1 MNEKGLLAGRVAIV
15 TGGGGEIG
23 SAIARRFA
31 REGACVVVG
40 DLEPAKAGRIAD
52 AICAEGGQAAQH
64 VLDVSD
70 PQSCA
75 DIVAFA
81 VKRFGKLTTLANV
94 AATVTPLADVEK
106 LALEHWNRA
115 LQVNLTGMFLMCKSV
130 ASAMREAG
138 GGAIISIA
146 SSHGHIGMPGRPAYC
161 ATKAAVLHL
170 SKCVAIDYAPYKI
183 RSNTISPGAID
194 TERAALQRYAS
205 REEANRAKGPAYL
218 VGRTGSVHEIAA
230 GATFLAS
237 DESSFMTGTDML
249 IDGGY
254 LAFKGTTTNPV

>member
-1 MNEKGLLAGRVAIV
+1 MNGRGLLAGRVAIV

-31 REGACVVVG
+31 AEGAAVIVA
-40 DLEPAKAGRIAD
+40 DIEETKAQRIAS
-52 AICAEGGQAAQH
+52 AIESAGGRAAAAQ
-64 VLDVSD
+64 LDVCD
-70 PQSCA
+70 PESCRKV
-75 DIVAFA
+75 VAFA
-81 VKRFGKLTTLANV
+81 VERFGKLTTLANV
-94 AATVTPLADVEK
+94 AAAVTPLGDVEK

-115 LQVNLTGMFLMCKSV
+115 FQVNLTGMFLMCKHTV
-130 ASAMREAG
+130 APMREAG
-138 GGAIISIA
+138 GGAIVSIA

-161 ATKAAVLHL
+161 ASKAAVLQL
-170 SKCVAIDYAPYKI
+170 SKCIAIDYAPYKI
-183 RSNTISPGAID
+183 RANTISPGAID
-194 TERAALQRYAS
+194 TERAALQRYSS

-218 VGRTGSVHEIAA
+218 VGRTGSVDEIAA
-230 GATFLAS
+230 GATFLVS